1 MSLGQPAWQA
11 SVFLPQI
18 SDILFYLTL
27 AFRLTGINIFTK
39 WTNSFF
45 CFSSSKW
52 RFKLKLKN
60 QGKARLENK
69 NVHLYLISRAGRLLY
84 ISTTSTTTTVTTT
97 SLCWKAGTTIAA
109 CTGRKRRALLSEL
122 GLDEDLEVSA
132 TRFDSSLYF
141 FLCNISGGKDMER

>member
-1 MSLGQPAWQA
+1 M
-11 SVFLPQI
+11 
-18 SDILFYLTL
+18 
-27 AFRLTGINIFTK
+27 
-39 WTNSFF
+39 
-45 CFSSSKW
+45 
-52 RFKLKLKN
+52 KN

-69 NVHLYLISRAGRLLY
+69 NVHLYLIFRAGRLLY

-132 TRFDSSLYF
+132 TR
-141 FLCNISGGKDMER
+141 